1 MEHTTHVCC
10 MNYFI
15 TEPVRFGFIAA
26 MNMSLAIFVWLGV
39 GCKIVTD
46 VSVKSVHSVFVVEE
60 KAACVKHIG
69 CRGKAEQ
76 SCSSDNR

>member
-26 MNMSLAIFVWLGV
+26 MNMSLAIFV
-39 GCKIVTD
+39 
-46 VSVKSVHSVFVVEE
+46 
-60 KAACVKHIG
+60 
-69 CRGKAEQ
+69 
-76 SCSSDNR
+76 